1 MTPNTPQ
8 PSFVAMLLRRRYWM
22 LAIILTLA
30 VWAGL
35 ALAMRPSNDYASRPY
50 GLTTGIENSALD
62 LLFQLR
68 DARHPELRQR
78 GPSEPITIIEI
89 DDATIKASK
98 VRIQKWPRDLYA
110 RLIRSSQPGRGF
122 SHWPGCLSQRRRR
135 RRGRRQSRGPKTDQV
150 DYRSRKRGPRDENVR
165 RRF

>member
-1 MTPNTPQ
+1 MTSNAQQ

-35 ALAMRPSNDYASRPY
+35 ALAMRPSTDFASRPY

-78 GPSEPITIIEI
+78 GLSEPITIIEI

-98 VRIQKWPRDLYA
+98 V
-110 RLIRSSQPGRGF
+110 
-122 SHWPGCLSQRRRR
+122 
-135 RRGRRQSRGPKTDQV
+135 
-150 DYRSRKRGPRDENVR
+150 
-165 RRF
+165 